1 MHPTE
6 ILSVIAFQ
14 NLDKIR
20 ERARKIVEADR
31 ADLKTFLDTNGAHVA
46 AVRSPYGTTSFPK
59 LLRGDVGQLLQRLRK
74 EFETTV
80 VPGKFFEMPD
90 HFRIGVGVDHA
101 MFAEGLKRLSSAL
114 QP

>member
-6 ILSVIAFQ
+6 TLSVIALQ

-20 ERARKIVEADR
+20 EGARKIVEADR
-31 ADLKTFLDTNGAHVA
+31 ADLKRFLDGNTSHVA

-59 LLRGDVGQLLQRLRK
+59 LLRGDVAELLQRLRTN
-74 EFETTV
+74 FETTV

-90 HFRIGVGVDHA
+90 HFHIGMGVDHE
-101 MFAEGLKRLSSAL
+101 MFAEGLRRLAQAL
-114 QP
+114 Q